1 MNEKKNQNKKKLNE
15 FSILCEF
22 ENRKPRDNEKCFTC
36 SRNIEIECK
45 EKI

>member
-1 MNEKKNQNKKKLNE
+1 MKKKIRIKKKLNE